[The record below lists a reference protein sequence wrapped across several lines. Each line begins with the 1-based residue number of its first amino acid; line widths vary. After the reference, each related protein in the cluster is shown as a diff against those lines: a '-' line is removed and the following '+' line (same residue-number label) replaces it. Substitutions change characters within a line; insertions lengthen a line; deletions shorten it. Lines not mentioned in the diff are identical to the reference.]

1 MNAAATIPMPT
12 PTVAGTGTYYIKAT
26 TLAGC
31 TDIKPVTVTINPLPT
46 AFLGVGSGSYCAGGS
61 GMVVGLNGSQVG
73 VNYTLWSGL
82 TPVSVTIPGTG
93 YPISF
98 GLQTL
103 AGYYW
108 VIAENVTT
116 HCVTAMFDCVYI
128 TIDPQ
133 VPAEIEIEPSANPVM
148 AGVPVTF
155 TATPNNEGPNPV
167 YQWMVNGFNVGANQA
182 TFTYVPVNY
191 DVVTCLLVSNLPC
204 VSNNPALSNAVVMNV
219 TGVPVSSV
227 VAGGVASAETKC
239 YNATQT
245 LTFAGSGTTFTV
257 NAGGSATMIAGQNIL
272 YLPGTTVVPGGYMHG
287 YISNNYCGQKTT
299 TLVAT
304 SAEVTETVAAPVQKF
319 GFKLYPN
326 PTSGRFI
333 LEQTSG
339 ETMENVKVEVYGM
352 RGDKLM
358 TGDLDG
364 TRKRE
369 FMLSDLPQGLY
380 FVKVIANGH
389 VETFKV
395 VKTK

>member
-1 MNAAATIPMPT
+1 
-12 PTVAGTGTYYIKAT
+12 
-26 TLAGC
+26 
-31 TDIKPVTVTINPLPT
+31 
-46 AFLGVGSGSYCAGGS
+46 
-61 GMVVGLNGSQVG
+61 
-73 VNYTLWSGL
+73 
-82 TPVSVTIPGTG
+82 
-93 YPISF
+93 
-98 GLQTL
+98 
-103 AGYYW
+103 
-108 VIAENVTT
+108 
-116 HCVTAMFDCVYI
+116 
-128 TIDPQ
+128 
-133 VPAEIEIEPSANPVM
+133 
-148 AGVPVTF
+148 
-155 TATPNNEGPNPV
+155 
-167 YQWMVNGFNVGANQA
+167 
-182 TFTYVPVNY
+182 
-191 DVVTCLLVSNLPC
+191 
-204 VSNNPALSNAVVMNV
+204 
-219 TGVPVSSV
+219 
-227 VAGGVASAETKC
+227 
-239 YNATQT
+239 
-245 LTFAGSGTTFTV
+245 
-257 NAGGSATMIAGQNIL
+257 MIAGQNIL
-272 YLPGTTVVPGGYMHG
+272 YLPGTKVVPGGYMHG

-364 TRKRE
+364 TRKSE